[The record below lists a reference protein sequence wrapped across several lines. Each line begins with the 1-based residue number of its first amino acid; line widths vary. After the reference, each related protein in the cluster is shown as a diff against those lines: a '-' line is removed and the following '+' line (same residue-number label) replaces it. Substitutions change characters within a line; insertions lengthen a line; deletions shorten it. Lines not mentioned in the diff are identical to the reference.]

1 MRIPPARASLR
12 PPRRRWTARRS
23 SRCPATAGRDKTPFA
38 RGSRRRLG
46 APKRQPRHRARRCS
60 TATGLELGN
69 GIDLRVSE
77 TREALEDG
85 ERLLAC
91 RGDGLAAWLGAV
103 HAALLGGI
111 GTLVVVGLWMFLVPT
126 LHRRQRL
133 QED

>member
-1 MRIPPARASLR
+1 MAPAITIDRAR
-12 PPRRRWTARRS
+12 NDPS
-23 SRCPATAGRDKTPFA
+23 SRSPWMGNASRS

-111 GTLVVVGLWMFLVPT
+111 GTLVVVGLWMFLFPT